1 MLIWISAHHQ
11 FFCFQVFSPFFP
23 PSLSP
28 ALPFSVV
35 SCVLA
40 PTTFPLLILQR
51 GNASLHMQLGSS
63 QMHLPYRP
71 LNIFLCC
78 ILIWLSEFFNNASYL
93 FQKKKCTSNPC
104 NLLRSVVVRTC
115 LAYGS
120 PSWGTPDG
128 TLCRKPISQPLCH
141 PKNTGACQGL
151 RYLDVRDLKW
161 KGRQTEIR
169 FVSGISC
176 AWFVC
181 ITKRR
186 PRMAKRTCVQ
196 VYQN

>member
-1 MLIWISAHHQ
+1 MFWIGWFNKDRIYLVTQFSNTLDFKIIFPHFPHHSIFFSFLLHFSALEILLIYVNLNKCAPSIFLLPSL
-11 FFCFQVFSPFFP
+11 FPIFS

-93 FQKKKCTSNPC
+93 FKKKKCTSNPC

-120 PSWGTPDG
+120 PS
-128 TLCRKPISQPLCH
+128 
-141 PKNTGACQGL
+141 
-151 RYLDVRDLKW
+151 
-161 KGRQTEIR
+161 
-169 FVSGISC
+169 
-176 AWFVC
+176 
-181 ITKRR
+181 
-186 PRMAKRTCVQ
+186 
-196 VYQN
+196 